1 MPKSTDQKSR
11 NRAFNKI
18 LASMVFPLAIQNFM
32 SSAVNAA
39 DAVMLGFV
47 EQDALS
53 AVSLAGQICFIFN
66 LFMTVVTVST
76 TILAA
81 QYWGKGDRKT
91 VEQILAFAMKLSFVV
106 ALLFFAAS
114 VFFPALLMRIFTSDE
129 ALITYGAQYLRIMSF
144 SFPLVSVSQ
153 VYLCIMKNSGKTA
166 KSTVIGSSAMI
177 LNILFNAV
185 LIFGLLGLPTLGI
198 AGAAIASVLAR
209 LIETVWALT
218 ESFRKGNIKIRRKY
232 LRRIHKALHADY
244 IKNAVP
250 VFLNYMVWG
259 VGFAMYSVIMGH
271 LGSDAVAANAIANIM
286 KNLIICICLG
296 IGTAGG
302 ILVGNELGK
311 GDIQRGIEVG
321 GKVTRLAIASG
332 IVSGALL
339 LALTP
344 LITNL
349 ADLSD
354 TAREY
359 LQGMLLMCC
368 YYVIGKSVNS
378 TTIGGIFCAGGDAK
392 FGFYCDSIVMWLI
405 MVPLGFL
412 AAFVWHLPVLAVYFI
427 LSFDEFI
434 KLPIVF
440 LHYRKYGWARDL
452 TREHN

>member
-1 MPKSTDQKSR
+1 
-11 NRAFNKI
+11 
-18 LASMVFPLAIQNFM
+18 MVFPLAIQNFM